1 MLSSK
6 LLSKL
11 QDYLNSTDFRETIG
25 YVKALNLKFYERQGL
40 SNAIYLLK
48 IETDNGFIKEFI
60 LKVYQHDGKKAL
72 KEHRILSVLYKKG
85 VPVPKVYAFNRSGD
99 VLGKPFTIM
108 EKIQQVSTVNE
119 YVLIDAAAES
129 LTKIHS
135 VAPSEVGDIIKAK
148 RNYPLCDL
156 KEIKALAFISML
168 TTLGKPA
175 VFTELFNRARKLEGT
190 RAVAELKLTHGDYSL
205 DNILYSNGKAYV
217 IDWESA
223 DAAEPTFD
231 VAYTFNILDFNDEI
245 SGRTGQKLSETF
257 IESYEKFGGVLTDF
271 QFYRRMAALKLLTI
285 LEAASRPGLI
295 ASIFGNL
302 EKRTKSKDAKLFL
315 ESFRKYLRRILSGEE

>member
-1 MLSSK
+1 
-6 LLSKL
+6 
-11 QDYLNSTDFRETIG
+11 
-25 YVKALNLKFYERQGL
+25 
-40 SNAIYLLK
+40 
-48 IETDNGFIKEFI
+48 
-60 LKVYQHDGKKAL
+60 
-72 KEHRILSVLYKKG
+72 
-85 VPVPKVYAFNRSGD
+85 
-99 VLGKPFTIM
+99 
-108 EKIQQVSTVNE
+108 
-119 YVLIDAAAES
+119 
-129 LTKIHS
+129 
-135 VAPSEVGDIIKAK
+135 
-148 RNYPLCDL
+148 
-156 KEIKALAFISML
+156 ML

-295 ASIFGNL
+295 ASIFGDL